1 MCEKQDERIRA
12 RRYIRIVDEKQWELI
27 DQISQ
32 EKKYRNS
39 FNLIINDALFYG
51 LPLLHEKLF
60 GEVAIEEEQTVARQ
74 STQDDGDSEFYMQVV
89 RLLKEIVLN
98 EAICKSILSSLFN
111 AQNYAYQGRTI
122 AQRQFEEGAYS
133 NTPDYLESFELKR
146 LKELRGS
153 KK

>member
-27 DQISQ
+27 DEISQ
-32 EKKYRNS
+32 EEKYRSS

-51 LPLLHEKLF
+51 LPMLHEKLF
-60 GEVAIEEEQTVARQ
+60 GKVTIEEQTSVGQ
-74 STQDDGDSEFYMQVV
+74 STQGEGDSEFYMQVV

-111 AQNYAYQGRTI
+111 AQNYVYQGRTI
-122 AQRQFEEGAYS
+122 AQQQFEEGAYS
-133 NTPDYLESFELKR
+133 NTPDYLESFELKG
-146 LKELRGS
+146 LKELRGN